1 MRVIVEFF
9 GPARDWA
16 GAAKVEIDLP
26 DTADAASLRAA
37 LKQRFPGLADR
48 LDRTRLAVNEAFAPD
63 DAALR
68 DGDRVAVIPPV
79 TGGQN
84 DPDWIALTTEPIDVA
99 AVRRFVDGDARCGA
113 VSTFDGVVRTQH
125 DSAHG
130 ALVRLDYEAYREM
143 ALAQMRR
150 IVAEARQSWPVLRAA
165 VVHRLGPV
173 AVGEVSVAIAVAS
186 PHREESFA
194 ACRYLIDELKRD
206 VPIWKRDVFEDGH
219 LAWVEPAVKTRNQES
234 A

>member
-16 GAAKVEIDLP
+16 GAARIEVDLS
-26 DTADAASLRAA
+26 DAADAASLRAA
-37 LKQRFPGLADR
+37 LKQRCPAAADR
-48 LDRTRLAVNEAFAPD
+48 LDRTRFAVNEAFAPD
-63 DAALR
+63 DAVLR
-68 DGDRVAVIPPV
+68 EGDRVAVIPPV

-84 DPDWIALTTEPIDVA
+84 DPDWIALTDAPIDVA

-113 VSTFDGVVRTQH
+113 VSTFDGVVRAQH

-130 ALVRLDYEAYREM
+130 ALARLEYEAYREM

-150 IVAEARQSWPVLRAA
+150 IVVEARRRWPVLRTA

-173 AVGEVSVAIAVAS
+173 AVGEASVSIAVAC

-194 ACRYLIDELKRD
+194 ACRYLIDVLKRD

-219 LAWVEPAVKTRNQES
+219 LAWVEPGGERRSQES